1 MIRARIADDGAV
13 IFDAAGPAA
22 GVIVRSIETP
32 SSTCYELSIE
42 GVPWPVWA
50 SQDQLVA
57 AETGASG
64 DDDA

>member
-1 MIRARIADDGAV
+1 MIRARITDDGAV

-50 SQDQLVA
+50 SEEQLA
-57 AETGASG
+57 AADAGDSGG
-64 DDDA
+64 DDA